1 MNSSNTEK
9 SANRKMYYIEGTET
23 NPAFNLALEQ
33 YAFDVLSLDKDI
45 FMLWQN
51 SDTVIVGLHQNTAQ
65 EINKNFIDK
74 ENIPVIRRLSGG
86 GAVFHDKG
94 NLNFTFITSEPD
106 EDKIDFASSCKP
118 IADALSEMGIPV
130 KFSGRND
137 MTVEGKKFSGNAR
150 YYRDGRLMHHGTI
163 LFDVNLENLA
173 KSLHVADDKLIAKG
187 VKSVRSRVTN
197 LRDYMDIDVCEF
209 WSKLKSAMAK
219 NLPEYKLTNQDIS
232 SINKI
237 MQDRYATW
245 EWNYGRSPAFS
256 IEKRRR
262 IEGFGTIRISME
274 ADKGRITAFHSDGD
288 YFGVKPYKDVAS
300 ALIGTPLERNA
311 LLVAIEHIKLS
322 DYYDNLTAE
331 DFVNLVI
338 T

>member
-1 MNSSNTEK
+1 MNSSSIQKTNSRE
-9 SANRKMYYIEGTET
+9 MWYIEGSET

-33 YAFDVLSLDKDI
+33 YAFDVLSLEKDI

-65 EINKNFIDK
+65 EINKGFIDK

-94 NLNFTFITSEPD
+94 NLNFTFITREPD
-106 EDKIDFASSCKP
+106 ESTIDFASSCKP
-118 IADALSEMGIPV
+118 IADALNSMGIPV
-130 KFSGRND
+130 EFRGRND

-163 LFDVNLENLA
+163 LFDVNLDNLA
-173 KSLHVADDKLIAKG
+173 KSLHVADDKLISKG

-197 LRDYMDIDVCEF
+197 LREYIDIDVFEF
-209 WSKLKSAMAK
+209 WSKLKNTMADD
-219 NLPEYKLTNQDIS
+219 LPEYKLTEQDLAA
-232 SINKI
+232 INKI
-237 MQDRYATW
+237 KAERYGTW

-262 IEGFGTIRISME
+262 IEGFGSIRISME
-274 ADKGRITAFHSDGD
+274 ANKGRITAFATDGD
-288 YFGVKPYKDVAS
+288 YFGVKPFTDVAS
-300 ALIGTPLERNA
+300 ALIGVQLERSAILQA
-311 LLVAIEHIKLS
+311 LKQIKLS
-322 DYYDNLTAE
+322 DYYDNLEAE
-331 DFVNLVI
+331 AFVGLI
-338 T
+338 LE